1 MRDELFGRFD
11 SGNEVLLD
19 EADKAVGMGLCLV
32 VEVQSGFLLIDP
44 DGFVVCIMP
53 QN

>member
-1 MRDELFGRFD
+1 MRNQLFGRFD
-11 SGNEVLLD
+11 SSNEVLLD
-19 EADKAVGMGLCLV
+19 EAEKAVGMGLCFV
-32 VEVQSGFLLIDP
+32 VEVKSAFLLLDP